1 MPNISQTSQVPL
13 GPDRWVFKPEQ
24 QKAFSCLYFIFA
36 FKAYGFDLWL
46 TGILLPAMLFISN
59 KNKLIVLFC
68 LCKAKYCNVYLQTF
82 ISIVSRVPFCFG
94 CVFVNTIPANTEILN
109 LLSLTNPSKGK
120 DNVEVLVMI
129 QMFMAVSHNECISVE
144 VLVSIAH
151 SLLTSDL

>member
-1 MPNISQTSQVPL
+1 MIDWNIAACHAFY
-13 GPDRWVFKPEQ
+13 FK
-24 QKAFSCLYFIFA
+24 QK
-36 FKAYGFDLWL
+36 
-46 TGILLPAMLFISN
+46 
-59 KNKLIVLFC
+59 KLIVLFC

-109 LLSLTNPSKGK
+109 LLSLTNPSKGE